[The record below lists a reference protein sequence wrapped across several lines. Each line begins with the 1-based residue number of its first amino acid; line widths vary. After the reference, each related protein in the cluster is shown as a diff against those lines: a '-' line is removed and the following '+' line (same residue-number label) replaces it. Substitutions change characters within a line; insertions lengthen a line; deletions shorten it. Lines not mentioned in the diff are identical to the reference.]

1 MKRGFFLV
9 LTVLVFVAVAP
20 AAEEASIQDD
30 MRFVQEL
37 RNQGKSDLA
46 LEYLQRLAKNPS
58 PELAKELP
66 LEMAMTRLE
75 AAAEEPDSGKRL
87 NLYNQAREEL
97 QSWFAANPTS
107 PRIGEVKLDMA
118 QVAVLQ
124 GRTQLSR
131 ALMNP
136 DFSEVMTPDATKARA
151 LLEDAGAQTRE
162 AAKDL
167 GAQLAKLGDAKTPAE
182 KTLTK
187 KLENDALQA
196 ELNVGLNLFDQAQ
209 TFPLNAKSLDLRKYR
224 GDKIGEAKVVFQ
236 KVMAKDENN
245 PISWVARAWYGRCYQ
260 EETDNAHARSEY
272 GKILEAGKFA
282 SDAKRLARY
291 FRLLAIREKP
301 EKGEEAPYIIKTA
314 KEWIVDYPGY
324 RKTPEGYGLRLLLG
338 KVYYDETNENPKLL
352 AADKATY
359 LKEARNLLRQVELSE
374 NDFTDQARQL
384 KIKVI
389 YKQQG
394 GFTEPVAKLK
404 DFEDCYV
411 RAQFEQMEL
420 GKEEKTIKNPDDL
433 EKKKKERLATITA
446 ALEKGLKL
454 AKPGEAPLEVGNAKA
469 MLAFHYMNAKK
480 YQEAIAI
487 AEPFAHGDPR
497 SAQAAAAAVYA
508 LQSYAEMISHQEQ
521 GGATPDE
528 LKAQRDKLIALAGF
542 MEKNWPK
549 EPPGDMARNQLAL
562 LYINEK
568 DPEKREDNVQQAILA
583 LSRITPG
590 YGNYMVT
597 QYQLAQF
604 ALQAEKDKIKPI
616 TGDAPDGYRKRAMA
630 ALENTPPLIAG
641 ADPTTNKFYFLS
653 NVRLGQELF
662 TLKRYDDMEKLSETT
677 VPKLAGVD
685 LDEDKAKGEELRG
698 QLGDSLKSFKMYAH
712 WAKAD
717 NEAKAA
723 TKVDAAGKAAHYAKV
738 MELLDPIVDEILAK
752 QHPELKTNLA
762 LARGILDNDLRA
774 SIQLS
779 KLDRTRVILNGY
791 KELTTDNAAD
801 AGAAE
806 VLKQLVV
813 FIPPQL
819 EELKHKS
826 GEEAQKNLANAK
838 EKFGAI
844 LEDTIKPLTG
854 DKLTPKLIYF
864 TSQIYSSM
872 DNHKA
877 AADLLEKVA
886 EPAKDAAKTDL
897 DLYQTARVMLVRE
910 RRLGGET
917 AEARKVM
924 DAIMGTPKT
933 AGWGRKKVDALME
946 NAEVLGTEGK
956 NREAAEFANALIQK
970 LLPKIDS
977 DNKTKEIYLQLYYL
991 VVENVFHQAQKLK
1004 EKAPEK
1010 YAKGVTTAATL
1021 AVELAKKQA
1030 GFVNDAT
1037 RNRFRDLMD
1046 AEPELKDAFV
1056 TADVAALETAAKQAD
1071 DVKDKSAHDKAVSDV
1086 ASMMV
1091 DLEKMWPDYGGE
1103 SAKGRVTALLGNAE
1117 LKAAYDQQKGSALR

>member
-1 MKRGFFLV
+1 MLA
-9 LTVLVFVAVAP
+9 VLVFVAAAP
-20 AAEEASIQDD
+20 AAEEASVQDD
-30 MRFVQEL
+30 VRFVQEL

-66 LEMAMTRLE
+66 LEMAKTRLE
-75 AAAEEPDSGKRL
+75 AANDEPDSGKRL

-97 QSWFAANPTS
+97 QKWLAANPTS
-107 PRIGEVKLDMA
+107 PRVGEVKLDMA
-118 QVAVLQ
+118 QVTVLQ

-151 LLEDAGAQTRE
+151 LLEDGGAQTKA

-167 GAQLAKLGDAKTPAE
+167 DAQIAKLGDAKTPAD
-182 KTLTK
+182 KTLKK
-187 KLENDALQA
+187 KLENEALKA

-209 TFPLNAKSLDLRKYR
+209 TFPLNAKSLDLRKAR
-224 GDKIGEAKVVFQ
+224 GDMIEKAKAAFQ
-236 KVMAKDENN
+236 KVMANGEND
-245 PISWVARAWYGRCYQ
+245 PLAWVAMAWYGRCYQ
-260 EETDNAHARSEY
+260 EETDNPRARSEY
-272 GKILEAGKFA
+272 AKIMDADVRAK
-282 SDAKRLARY
+282 DAKRLARY
-291 FRLLAIREKP
+291 FLLLVIRETP
-301 EKGEEAPYIIKTA
+301 EKGEDAPFIIRSA
-314 KEWIVDYPGY
+314 KDWIADYPGY
-324 RKTPEGYGLRLLLG
+324 LKTPEGYGLRYLLA
-338 KVYYDETNENPKLL
+338 KVYFKETNENPKLQ
-352 AADKATY
+352 ASEKKAY
-359 LKEARNLLRQVELSE
+359 LRDARNLLRQVESSE

-384 KIKVI
+384 KIDVI

-394 GFTEPVAKLK
+394 GFTQPVDKLK
-404 DFEDCYV
+404 DFESCYV
-411 RAQFEQMEL
+411 RAQFEQMEMA
-420 GKEEKTIKNPDDL
+420 KDEKTIKNPDDL
-433 EKKKKERLATITA
+433 EKKKKEHLATITA

-454 AKPGEAPLEVGNAKA
+454 AKPGETPLEVGNAKA
-469 MLAFHYMNAKK
+469 MLAFQYMNAKK
-480 YQEAIAI
+480 YAEAIAL
-487 AEPFAHGDPR
+487 AVPFAHADPR
-497 SAQAAAAAVYA
+497 SAPAAAAAVYA

-521 GGATPDE
+521 AGATPDE

-542 MEKNWPK
+542 MEKSWPK
-549 EPPGDMARNQLAL
+549 EQAGDMARNQLAL

-568 DPEKREDNVQQAILA
+568 DPDTRDDNVQQAILA

-590 YGNYMVT
+590 YSNYMVT

-604 ALQAEKDKIKPI
+604 ALQADKEKIKPI
-616 TGDAPDGYRKRAMA
+616 AGDAADGYRKRALA
-630 ALENTPPLIAG
+630 ALEKTPPLTAG
-641 ADPTTNKFYFLS
+641 ADPTTNKFYFLAK
-653 NVRLGQELF
+653 VRLGQELF

-677 VPKLAGVD
+677 VPKLAGVE
-685 LDEDKAKGEELRG
+685 LDEDKAKSEELRG
-698 QLGDSLKSFKMYAH
+698 QLSDSLKSFKMYAH

-717 NEAKAA
+717 AEAKTADKA
-723 TKVDAAGKAAHYAKV
+723 DAAGKAAHYTKV

-752 QHPELKTNLA
+752 QHPELKNNLA

-774 SIQLS
+774 SIQLN

-791 KELTTDNAAD
+791 KELTTDSAAD

-819 EELKHKS
+819 EELKHKT

-838 EKFGAI
+838 EKFGVI
-844 LEDTIKPLTG
+844 LEETIKPLTG

-877 AADLLEKVA
+877 AAELLEKVP

-897 DLYQTARVMLVRE
+897 DLYQMARVMLVRE
-910 RRLGGET
+910 RRLNGET

-924 DAIMGTPKT
+924 DGVMGSPKT
-933 AGWGRKKVDALME
+933 GWGRRKVDALTE
-946 NAEVLGTEGK
+946 NVELLGAEGK
-956 NREAAEFANALIQK
+956 NKEAAEFANALIQK
-970 LLPKIDS
+970 LLPRIDS
-977 DNKTKEIYLQLYYL
+977 DNKMKEIYLQLYYL

-1021 AVELAKKQA
+1021 AVDLAKKQA

-1046 AEPELKDAFV
+1046 AEPDLKDAFV
-1056 TADVAALETAAKQAD
+1056 KADVTALESAAKQAD
-1071 DVKDKSAHDKAVSDV
+1071 GMKDKSAHDKAVSDV
-1086 ASMMV
+1086 ASMVV
-1091 DLEKMWPDYGGE
+1091 DLEKMWPDYGGD
-1103 SAKGRVTALLGNAE
+1103 SAKDRVTALLGNAE